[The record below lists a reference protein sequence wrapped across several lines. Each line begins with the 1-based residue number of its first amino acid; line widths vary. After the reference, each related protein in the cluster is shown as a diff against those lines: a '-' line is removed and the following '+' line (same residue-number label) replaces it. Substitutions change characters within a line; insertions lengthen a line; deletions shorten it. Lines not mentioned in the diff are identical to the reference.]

1 MRKRSTLAVALA
13 VTAVTAIAAS
23 VALAGPV
30 GAPVAASD
38 GNSQSYG
45 ALITPKKLGKKTFTP
60 AALEVTTKLSTS
72 ASTGVPVPTT
82 HVQIDFDKNTKI
94 FTKGVPTCDS
104 SKLQSTSTEV
114 AEQQC
119 KSAIIGRGHAAALLV
134 VGGKVYDVAQ
144 TVTAFNGVPQ
154 GGKPVILLHTY
165 GTTPVQTT
173 LVLTGKVSNL
183 NKEGFGP
190 RLDVEV
196 PLIAGGTG
204 VLTEFQVKVDKKY
217 KYKGESVSYIS
228 SKCPTSK
235 KLKTR
240 SVFTFNDGQ
249 TTNPVYTQSCTQNPK
264 K

>member
-1 MRKRSTLAVALA
+1 MRKRSTLFVALA
-13 VTAVTAIAAS
+13 VAAATAIAAS
-23 VALAGPV
+23 AALAGPI

-38 GNSQSYG
+38 GNSQAYG

-60 AALEVTTKLSTS
+60 AALEVTTKLTS
-72 ASTGVPVPTT
+72 SAANGVPVPTT
-82 HVQIDFDKNTKI
+82 HVQIDFDKGTRI
-94 FTKGVPTCDS
+94 FTKGVPTCDA

-119 KSAIIGRGHAAALLV
+119 RSAIIGKGKAAALLV
-134 VGGKVYDVAQ
+134 VGGKIYNVEQ

-165 GTTPVQTT
+165 GTTPIQTT
-173 LVLTGKVSNL
+173 LVLVGTVSNL

-190 RLDVEV
+190 RLDVVV

-204 VLTEFQVKVDKKY
+204 VLTDFQVKVSKNY
-217 KYKGESVSYIS
+217 KYKGQPVSYIS
-228 SKCPTSK
+228 SKCPSNH

-249 TTNPVYTQSCTQNPK
+249 TSNPVYSQSCTQNPK

>member
-1 MRKRSTLAVALA
+1 MRKRSTLLVALA
-13 VTAVTAIAAS
+13 VAAATAITAS

-38 GNSQSYG
+38 GNSQAYG
-45 ALITPKKLGKKTFTP
+45 AVIAPKKLGKKSFTP
-60 AALEVTTKLSTS
+60 AALEVTTKLTTS

-82 HVQIDFDKNTKI
+82 HVQIDFDKGVKI
-94 FTKGVPTCDS
+94 FNKGVPTCEAA
-104 SKLQSTSTEV
+104 KLQSTSTEV
-114 AEQQC
+114 ARQVC
-119 KSAIIGRGHAAALLV
+119 KNAIIGTGKAAALLV
-134 VGGKVYDVAQ
+134 VGGKIYNVEQ
-144 TVTAFNGVPQ
+144 TVTAFNGVPA

-173 LVLTGKVSNL
+173 LVLIGTVSNL

-204 VLTEFQVKVDKKY
+204 VLTEFQVKVAKNY
-217 KYKGESVSYIS
+217 KYKGQPVSYIS
-228 SKCPTSK
+228 AKCPSNK

-240 SVFTFNDGQ
+240 SVFTFHDSQ
-249 TTNPVYTQSCTQNPK
+249 TSNPVYTGSCTQNPK